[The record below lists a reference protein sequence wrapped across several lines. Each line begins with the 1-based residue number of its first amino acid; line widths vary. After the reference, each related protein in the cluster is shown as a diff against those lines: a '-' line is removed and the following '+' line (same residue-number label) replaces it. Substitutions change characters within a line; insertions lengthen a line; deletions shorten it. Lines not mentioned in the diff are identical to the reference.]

1 MFILVTKKLRND
13 NETQTLVMTGN
24 ISYISSNSSGG
35 STITTSSGILDVE
48 ETVEEIQLKIT
59 ESLI

>member
-1 MFILVTKKLRND
+1 MFILVNKKLRND
-13 NETQTLVMTGN
+13 DGNPTLVMTGN
-24 ISYISSNSSGG
+24 ISYIDSNSAGG

-48 ETVEEIQLKIT
+48 ETMEEIQLKLT

>member
-1 MFILVTKKLRND
+1 MFILVNKKLRNA
-13 NETQTLVMTGN
+13 NETPTLVMTGN
-24 ISYISSNSSGG
+24 ISYIISNSAGG

-48 ETVEEIQLKIT
+48 ETMEEIQLKLT

>member
-24 ISYISSNSSGG
+24 ISYIDSNSAGG

>member
-1 MFILVTKKLRND
+1 MFILVNKKLRND
-13 NETQTLVMTGN
+13 NETPILVMTGN
-24 ISYISSNSSGG
+24 ISYISPNSGGG

-48 ETVEEIQLKIT
+48 ETMEEIQLKLT